1 MIYVFK
7 IKLRVEADLIVIKRK
22 INKEKRKKAIKI
34 IRTIIKMRKFNM
46 KNKAVVKVKVFIIIK
61 VTWLD

>member
-7 IKLRVEADLIVIKRK
+7 IKLRVEADLILIKRK

>member
-61 VTWLD
+61 VT

>member
-7 IKLRVEADLIVIKRK
+7 IKLRVEADLILIKRK

-61 VTWLD
+61 VT

>member
-46 KNKAVVKVKVFIIIK
+46 TNKVVVKVKVFIKIK
-61 VTWLD
+61 AT